1 MTKAFK
7 VLKLYINILLDC
19 NCLLVIDPSIFV
31 VIFKRIFCF
40 LFSLWWSFLLLY
52 ISLLHNLLIQSICQ
66 HIEFIHWC
74 FFTKVLLKL
83 KNREINLLFFLFKIS
98 KIIYFS
104 HIGIRDSI
112 DKEIVLLWEKGRL
125 KILKVLF
132 TFSCNFSC

>member
-7 VLKLYINILLDC
+7 VLKLYINILLYS
-19 NCLLVIDPSIFV
+19 NRLLVIDPSIFI

-52 ISLLHNLLIQSICQ
+52 ISLLHYLLIQSICQ

-74 FFTKVLLKL
+74 FFTKVLLEF
-83 KNREINLLFFLFKIS
+83 KNWEINLFFFLFKIS
-98 KIIYFS
+98 KIIDFI
-104 HIGIRDSI
+104 HIRIRDSI
-112 DKEIVLLWEKGRL
+112 YKEIALLWEKGRL
-125 KILKVLF
+125 KVLKVLF